1 MKILIIGG
9 TQFVGRAIAEV
20 VLKGGHEL
28 TLFHRGK
35 TNPDLFPE
43 AEHIHGDRLDPEGL
57 AQLKGRGFDAVV
69 DTCGYFPRAVRLST
83 EALADAGRY
92 LFISSI
98 SVFADSSK
106 TGLKEDDATG
116 TLEDETVEEIT
127 GETYG
132 PLKAVCENVVL
143 DSFGDR
149 ALVIRPGLIIGPH
162 DPTDRFTYWPR
173 RFYLAKDAV
182 LAPDCKTQPVQMIDV
197 RDLAGFCVKMLS
209 DGASGIYS
217 VTGPESPAML
227 EETLSTIQRSV
238 NPMAAVVWASPEFLK
253 EKAVEPWSDFP
264 FVLPYDGSDNGM
276 LSVDI
281 GKALATGLKLR
292 PLEETVLDTLEWWK
306 SKGSP
311 ELKAGL
317 SDALEAE
324 LLEEYC
330 ART

>member
-9 TQFVGRAIAEV
+9 TQFVGRAIAD
-20 VLKGGHEL
+20 LALSQGHEL

-35 TNPDLFPE
+35 TNPDLFSDV
-43 AEHIHGDRLDPEGL
+43 EHIHGDRLDAEALG
-57 AQLKGRGFDAVV
+57 QLKGRHFDAVV
-69 DTCGYFPRAVRLST
+69 DTCGYFPRALRVST
-83 EALADAGRY
+83 EALAEAGRY

-98 SVFADSSK
+98 SVFADSAK
-106 TGLKEDDATG
+106 IGLIEEDATG
-116 TLEDETVEEIT
+116 ALEDETVEEIT

-132 PLKAVCENVVL
+132 PLKALCERVVL
-143 DSFGDR
+143 DAFADR

-173 RFYLAKDAV
+173 RFHLAREVV

-197 RDLAGFCVKMLS
+197 RDLAAFCLKMLS

-217 VTGPESPAML
+217 VTGPQSPIAL
-227 EETLSTIQRSV
+227 EGAISTIQQAV
-238 NPMAAVVWASPEFLK
+238 NPEAEVVWAATDFLK
-253 EKAVEPWSDFP
+253 EKGVEPWSDFP

-281 GKALATGLKLR
+281 GKALSAGLKLR
-292 PLEETVLDTLEWWK
+292 PLENTVRDTLEWWQ

-311 ELKAGL
+311 TLKVGL
-317 SDALEAE
+317 SDDNEAE
-324 LLEEYC
+324 LLALYC
-330 ART
+330 THR